1 MDIEQMKV
9 GFMDV
14 FCYLVACPRT
24 KEALVIDPAGDEDRV
39 VGRIRQKDLGLR
51 YIVNTHGHPD
61 HTCGNA
67 KVKSLTGAQIVV
79 HELDAPMVNP
89 EQGQA
94 MARQWGFAP
103 SPPADI
109 TVKDG
114 DTVVAGE
121 VSLKVIHTPGHSPG
135 GICLLGDG
143 NLFTGDTLFVG
154 GIGRTD
160 LPGASMGQFM
170 KAIKERLLELP
181 GETIVWPGHD
191 YGLKPSSTIGME
203 DKYIIN
209 LSDCLVRPKKRRSR
223 L

>member
-14 FCYLVACPRT
+14 FCYIVSCT
-24 KEALVIDPAGDEDRV
+24 KTNEALVIDPAGDEERV
-39 VGRIRQKDLGLR
+39 AGRIKEKALNLK

-67 KVKSLTGAQIVV
+67 KLLSLTNAKIIM
-79 HELDAPMVNP
+79 HEADDEMFSSP
-89 EQGQA
+89 QGQA
-94 MARQWGFAP
+94 HARQWGFTP

-109 TVKDG
+109 RVKDG
-114 DTVVAGE
+114 DKITAGH
-121 VSLKVIHTPGHSPG
+121 VSLEVIHTPGHSPG
-135 GICLLGDG
+135 GICLFGDG

-170 KAIKERLLELP
+170 TSIKERLLVLP
-181 GETIVWPGHD
+181 GDTIVWPGHD
-191 YGLKPSSTIGME
+191 YGLKPSSTIE
-203 DKYIIN
+203 EERTKN
-209 LSDCLVRPKKRRSR
+209 PWLR
-223 L
+223 

>member
-1 MDIEQMKV
+1 MDIEQLKV

-14 FCYLVACPRT
+14 FCYIVSCSRT
-24 KEALVIDPAGDEDRV
+24 QEALVIDPAGNEERV
-39 VGRIRQKDLGLR
+39 VERIKEKNLNLK
-51 YIVNTHGHPD
+51 YIVNTHGHAD

-67 KVKSLTGAQIVV
+67 KVKELTNGKIVM
-79 HELDAPMVNP
+79 HELDDQMFNSA
-89 EQGQA
+89 QGQA

-160 LPGASMGQFM
+160 LPGAAMGQFM

-191 YGLKPSSTIGME
+191 YGLKPSSTIDE
-203 DKYIIN
+203 E
-209 LSDCLVRPKKRRSR
+209 KKGNPW
-223 L
+223 LG

>member
-9 GFMDV
+9 GFMEV

-24 KEALVIDPAGDEDRV
+24 REALVIDPAGDEDRV
-39 VGRIRQKDLGLR
+39 VGRIREKDLDLK

-61 HTCGNA
+61 HICGNT
-67 KVKSLTGAQIVV
+67 KVKALTGAKIIM
-79 HELDAPMVNP
+79 HELDDQMLSSA
-89 EQGQA
+89 QGQE

-114 DTVVAGE
+114 DQIVVGD
-121 VSLKVIHTPGHSPG
+121 VSLRVIHTPGHSPG

-154 GIGRTD
+154 GIGRPD
-160 LPGASMGQFM
+160 LPAASMSQFM
-170 KAIKERLLELP
+170 KSIKERVVTLP
-181 GETIVWPGHD
+181 GETTVWPGHD
-191 YGLKPSSTIGME
+191 YGVTPSSTIE
-203 DKYIIN
+203 
-209 LSDCLVRPKKRRSR
+209 VERRTNPW